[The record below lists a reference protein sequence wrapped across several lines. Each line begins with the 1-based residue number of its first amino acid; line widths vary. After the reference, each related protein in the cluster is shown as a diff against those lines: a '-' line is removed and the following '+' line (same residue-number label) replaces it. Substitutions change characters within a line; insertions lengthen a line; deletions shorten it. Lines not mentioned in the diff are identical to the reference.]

1 VLLEG
6 YSTDYIDG
14 PYECTYKQGRT
25 SMMSII
31 NNVVLVL
38 SIINILIF
46 VFALFNFF
54 CAFFCKG
61 RDRVVVIIIGIVAT
75 ISSIAG
81 YVRLPDKDERVALFM
96 QMKPKCEHETVKC
109 LEAKA
114 RWYKDSIEYN
124 IRDTTEIID
133 SIKHVIDQYKT
144 EK

>member
-1 VLLEG
+1 
-6 YSTDYIDG
+6 
-14 PYECTYKQGRT
+14 
-25 SMMSII
+25 MMSII
-31 NNVVLVL
+31 NTVVLVL
-38 SIINILIF
+38 SIIDILIF
-46 VFALFNFF
+46 LFALFNFF

-61 RDRVVVIIIGIVAT
+61 RDRAAVIFIGVIAT
-75 ISSIAG
+75 ISAIAG

-133 SIKHVIDQYKT
+133 SIKQVIDKYKI

>member
-1 VLLEG
+1 
-6 YSTDYIDG
+6 
-14 PYECTYKQGRT
+14 
-25 SMMSII
+25 MMSII
-31 NNVVLVL
+31 NNVVLVF
-38 SIINILIF
+38 SIIAILF
-46 VFALFNFF
+46 FMFGLFNFF

-61 RDRVVVIIIGIVAT
+61 RDRAVVILIGAVAT
-75 ISSIAG
+75 FSSIAG

-96 QMKPKCEHETVKC
+96 QMKPKCEPETVKC

>member
-1 VLLEG
+1 
-6 YSTDYIDG
+6 
-14 PYECTYKQGRT
+14 
-25 SMMSII
+25 MSII
-31 NNVVLVL
+31 NNVVLGL

-46 VFALFNFF
+46 LFALFNFF

-61 RDRVVVIIIGIVAT
+61 RDRVVVIIIGIIAT

-81 YVRLPDKDERVALFM
+81 YVRLPDKTERIAIFM
-96 QMKPKCEHETVKC
+96 QMKPNCEHETVKC

-133 SIKHVIDQYKT
+133 SIKQVIDKYKT

>member
-6 YSTDYIDG
+6 YSTDYVDR

-25 SMMSII
+25 NMMSII
-31 NNVVLVL
+31 NNVVLGL

-81 YVRLPDKDERVALFM
+81 YVRLPDKDERIAIFM
-96 QMKPKCEHETVKC
+96 QMKPNCEHETVKC

-124 IRDTTEIID
+124 IRDTTKIID
-133 SIKHVIDQYKT
+133 SIKQVIEQYKT

>member
-1 VLLEG
+1 
-6 YSTDYIDG
+6 
-14 PYECTYKQGRT
+14 
-25 SMMSII
+25 MMSII
-31 NNVVLVL
+31 NNVVLGL

-61 RDRVVVIIIGIVAT
+61 RDRVVVILIGIVAT

-81 YVRLPDKDERVALFM
+81 YVRLPDKDERVAIFM
-96 QMKPKCEHETVKC
+96 QMKPNCEHETVKC

-124 IRDTTEIID
+124 IRDTTKIID
-133 SIKHVIDQYKT
+133 SIKQVIEQYKT

>member
-1 VLLEG
+1 
-6 YSTDYIDG
+6 
-14 PYECTYKQGRT
+14 
-25 SMMSII
+25 MMSTI
-31 NNVVLVL
+31 NIVVLVL
-38 SIINILIF
+38 NIINILIF
-46 VFALFNFF
+46 LFALFNFL

-61 RDRVVVIIIGIVAT
+61 KDRATVIFIGVIAT
-75 ISSIAG
+75 ITSIAG

-124 IRDTTEIID
+124 IKDTTEIID
-133 SIKHVIDQYKT
+133 SIKYVIDKYKT